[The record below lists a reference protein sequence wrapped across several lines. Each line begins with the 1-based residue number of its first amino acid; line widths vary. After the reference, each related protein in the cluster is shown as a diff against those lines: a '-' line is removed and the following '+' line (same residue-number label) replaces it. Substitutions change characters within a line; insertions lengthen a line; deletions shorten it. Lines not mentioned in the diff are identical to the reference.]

1 LAVHG
6 NVEFKYV
13 QITIFWKIIDSNIQ
27 MLLTI
32 VHHSKI
38 TQNHINIDVIINQ
51 NHPLTFISCNMD
63 FILKIHVQILMEVN

>member
-1 LAVHG
+1 
-6 NVEFKYV
+6 
-13 QITIFWKIIDSNIQ
+13 